1 MAPREG
7 GDKQGFEGNCR
18 WNQNLDILIKPCVT
32 KLIRV
37 GLIGIKMDLHRL
49 AEQSELQ
56 KTCLL

>member
-7 GDKQGFEGNCR
+7 GDKQGFEGNCG
-18 WNQNLDILIKPCVT
+18 WNRDLDILTKPCVT

-37 GLIGIKMDLHRL
+37 GLSGIRMDLHKL

-56 KTCLL
+56 KKCLL